1 MVRLTLCAAL
11 ACSFSGVVWAEQNP
25 VPVISIGVATMLQ
38 NGTILIGVGGG
49 PDLDRARAVLM
60 VEPGDTN
67 YQSIVD
73 HVGGL
78 KPGETK
84 PIPPWPDQPT
94 PEPRKEDAK
103 DPAPHGA

>member
-1 MVRLTLCAAL
+1 MVRLTLWVVL
-11 ACSFSGVVWAEQNP
+11 ACSFSGVVWAEENP
-25 VPVISIGVATMLQ
+25 AAAKSIGVATMLA
-38 NGTILIGVGGG
+38 NGTILIGIGGG

-78 KPGETK
+78 KPGESK

-94 PEPRKEDAK
+94 PEPRKNDAEDGT
-103 DPAPHGA
+103 PRGA